1 MMLKGGT
8 WTATITGI
16 GAYVP
21 DSRLTNADLEKIVDT
36 SDEWI
41 VQRTGIRER
50 RICAPDQFTSDLC
63 EAAVSDMLARYP
75 VHLDD
80 TELVIVAT
88 HTPDFPFPPVSC
100 QIQDRFGLS
109 RAGAVDLN
117 ATCAGFVYALHL
129 ANGLV
134 SAGIH
139 SKILVI
145 GADAMSKITDYTDR
159 STCILFGDGAG
170 AVLIE
175 RKRGEH
181 QEAVFLGSQLGADGS
196 GGIHLYRT
204 GIANKMNGIPLKDTS
219 RLVQNGREVYK
230 WAVQTVPEGVRQLS
244 DQAGVP
250 LEEVDWLVP
259 HSANLRMIESICSRI
274 GFPIEKTL
282 YSMVWYGN
290 TSAASIPLALSDAA
304 REGRIK
310 AGDMMMLYGF
320 GGGMTHAGMLIRW
333 PLNG

>member
-1 MMLKGGT
+1 MKKGST

-50 RICAPDQFTSDLC
+50 RICAPDQYTSDLC
-63 EAAVSDMLARYP
+63 QAAVSDMLARYP

-109 RAGAVDLN
+109 MAGALDLN

-134 SAGIH
+134 SAGIQ

-175 RKRGEH
+175 RKREEEH
-181 QEAVFLGSQLGADGS
+181 PEAIFLGSHLGADGS

-204 GIANKMNGIPLKDTS
+204 GIANEMNGIPLTDTK

-230 WAVQTVPEGVRQLS
+230 WAAYIKLMYAAAFVPFCSKRAPVTLS
-244 DQAGVP
+244 FSDSC
-250 LEEVDWLVP
+250 ER
-259 HSANLRMIESICSRI
+259 SANFCFMRSSNSCSVRSIENSKLFAI
-274 GFPIEKTL
+274 
-282 YSMVWYGN
+282 
-290 TSAASIPLALSDAA
+290 SAI
-304 REGRIK
+304 
-310 AGDMMMLYGF
+310 F
-320 GGGMTHAGMLIRW
+320 C
-333 PLNG
+333 LNETGS